1 MKTLENQP
9 SPIVMKICGVVQFG
23 ILNTAVKT
31 VLTEKIWFGHK
42 KFISVKIPM
51 DFPFFFFKVS
61 LNPQIVF
68 PVCQNKCSNVELHDL
83 SSDVRHK
90 VLRHR

>member
-1 MKTLENQP
+1 MKKAENQP

-42 KFISVKIPM
+42 KFINVKIPM
-51 DFPFFFFKVS
+51 DFLFSFFKVP
-61 LNPQIVF
+61 LDP
-68 PVCQNKCSNVELHDL
+68 
-83 SSDVRHK
+83 
-90 VLRHR
+90 LRFNLYFYGNIF